1 MSGGAVIDNPFEA
14 KVAVVTG
21 ASRGIGKA
29 IALALAAEAATVCL
43 VGRDAHALKEVA
55 DRASAQAKG
64 VASYRTDLTRDSE
77 LPGLITQL
85 QRDFGR
91 VDILVHSAGIMSLGP
106 LSRAPVADF
115 DSQYQANLRAP
126 YLLTQVLLPMLIA
139 SQGQVVFVNSSIGLT
154 TRAEVCQYAATK
166 HALRAVADSLRD
178 EVNELGVRVLSIYPG
193 RTATPRQATLHEL
206 AGNPY
211 RPEQLIQPEDVAAM
225 VLCALRLPRTAEVT
239 DISMRPFR
247 K

>member
-1 MSGGAVIDNPFEA
+1 MAVIGKPFEGQ
-14 KVAVVTG
+14 VAVVTG
-21 ASRGIGKA
+21 ATRGIGKA
-29 IALALAAEAATVCL
+29 IALELAAERATVCL
-43 VGRDAHALKEVA
+43 IGRDAQALQEVA
-55 DRASAQAKG
+55 DCASATAAG
-64 VASYRTDLTRDSE
+64 VASYRIDLTRDGE
-77 LPGLITQL
+77 HQGLTSQL
-85 QRDFGR
+85 QQDFGR

-106 LSRAPVADF
+106 LSRAPIADF

-126 YLLTQVLLPMLIA
+126 YLLTQALLPMLIA
-139 SQGQVVFVNSSIGLT
+139 SQGQVVFINSSIGLT

-178 EVNELGVRVLSIYPG
+178 EVNELGMRVLSIYPG

-206 AGNPY
+206 AGKLY
-211 RPEQLIQPEDVAAM
+211 HPERLIQPEDVAAM
-225 VLCALRLPRTAEVT
+225 VLSALRLPRTAEVT